1 MTYFLLY
8 DFDDNIISYFNDIK
22 EFSIK
27 YNYEIK
33 ELNRKFKNSL
43 FDYIILYLDN
53 HTYKLYKFS

>member
-1 MTYFLLY
+1 MIYFLLY
-8 DFDDNIISYFNDIK
+8 DLDDNIICYFNDIK
-22 EFSIK
+22 EISIK

-43 FDYIILYLDN
+43 FNYIILHLDS